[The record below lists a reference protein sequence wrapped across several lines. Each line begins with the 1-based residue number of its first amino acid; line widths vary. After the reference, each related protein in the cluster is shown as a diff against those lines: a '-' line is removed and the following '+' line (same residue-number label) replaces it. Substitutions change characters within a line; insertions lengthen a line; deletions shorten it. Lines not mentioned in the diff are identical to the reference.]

1 MHVIVNL
8 LLIDEINKTI
18 AKCLHVWLNLP
29 KFSAPSFLAISRPF
43 FTCAAA
49 WANAWASGLEAA
61 PFMYLLK
68 KIQSKITEGFSM

>member
-1 MHVIVNL
+1 ML
-8 LLIDEINKTI
+8 LLTYLIDEINKTI
-18 AKCLHVWLNLP
+18 ARCLYDVWLNLP

-61 PFMYLLK
+61 PFMYLLQK
-68 KIQSKITEGFSM
+68 YKAK